1 LHTFKALV
9 AGAVFA
15 LALMTVAVAAEHPA
29 NGRLISDVPEA
40 YGTASYGLPSGWSHG
55 DLTFGGPYPAA
66 DSLSPPER
74 YMLAG
79 AQPTTENG
87 ADGLPAW
94 IEAAADF
101 CLDYH
106 SVYGRLPEQL
116 TADSVQE
123 LRRLQ
128 GLPLSAADK
137 ALSLNPLTNTAPR
150 LNARIFSAGDLY
162 VRMLSADEMHYFA
175 QRRPAL
181 DDAWFKG
188 RSIDPSNGRVG
199 RVELLTGVLYV
210 RAYGASGVI
219 YENLVYR
226 LSDPDY
232 PPQPA
237 SSTATYSSNRDSDDW
252 SLVED
257 CPTSGG

>member
-1 LHTFKALV
+1 
-9 AGAVFA
+9 
-15 LALMTVAVAAEHPA
+15 
-29 NGRLISDVPEA
+29 
-40 YGTASYGLPSGWSHG
+40 
-55 DLTFGGPYPAA
+55 
-66 DSLSPPER
+66 
-74 YMLAG
+74 
-79 AQPTTENG
+79 
-87 ADGLPAW
+87 
-94 IEAAADF
+94 
-101 CLDYH
+101 
-106 SVYGRLPEQL
+106 
-116 TADSVQE
+116 
-123 LRRLQ
+123 
-128 GLPLSAADK
+128 
-137 ALSLNPLTNTAPR
+137 
-150 LNARIFSAGDLY
+150 
-162 VRMLSADEMHYFA
+162 MHYFA